1 MEEQL
6 IEKNVSTMEI
16 SSVNENDRTLAIETL
31 VLAFAVDPQIRF
43 LFPDPLQYQTHAFD
57 FFKAF
62 GGNAFQFKSAH
73 QINRFSGTAL
83 WLPPE
88 SHPNEDELMNVFQK
102 GVESSTLPTV
112 MAALEQMEK
121 YQPDEPHW
129 HLPLIGVDPLKQGNG
144 YGSALLQYAL
154 DLIDKEGEIAYLENS
169 NPLNTPLYE
178 RHGFEVLGTIQ
189 VDDAP
194 PLFPMIRYP
203 NRY

>member
-1 MEEQL
+1 MKEQL
-6 IEKNVSTMEI
+6 IEQEL
-16 SSVNENDRTLAIETL
+16 SSSDVNRVLDKDRTKAIETL
-31 VLAFAVDPQIRF
+31 VLAFAVDPQIRY

-73 QINRFSGTAL
+73 QVNGFSGTAL
-83 WLPPE
+83 WLPPD
-88 SHPNEDELMNVFQK
+88 SHPNEDELLNVFQK
-102 GVESSTLPTV
+102 GVDPSTIPTV
-112 MAALEQMEK
+112 MAFLEQMEK
-121 YQPDEPHW
+121 YQPSEPHW
-129 HLPLIGVDPLKQGNG
+129 HLPLIGVDPIKQGNG

-154 DLIDKEGEIAYLENS
+154 DKIDKEGEIAYLENS

-194 PLFPMIRYP
+194 PMYPMIRYP
-203 NRY
+203 T

>member
-1 MEEQL
+1 MKEQL
-6 IEKNVSTMEI
+6 IEQEL
-16 SSVNENDRTLAIETL
+16 SSSDVNRVLDKDRTKAIETL

-62 GGNAFQFKSAH
+62 GGNAFQFNSAH
-73 QINRFSGTAL
+73 QVNGFSGTAL
-83 WLPPE
+83 WLPPD
-88 SHPNEDELMNVFQK
+88 SHPNEDELLNVFQK
-102 GVESSTLPTV
+102 GVDPSTIPTV
-112 MAALEQMEK
+112 MAFLEQMEK
-121 YQPDEPHW
+121 YQPSEPHW
-129 HLPLIGVDPLKQGNG
+129 HLPLIGVDPIKQGNG

-154 DLIDKEGEIAYLENS
+154 DKIDKEGEIAYLENS

-194 PLFPMIRYP
+194 PMYPMIRYP
-203 NRY
+203 T